1 MSRPPAVAGRF
12 YEADPVQLRKTVL
25 ELLPAGRKK
34 AKAKMAAKLL
44 IVPHAGYVYSGW
56 VAGKVF
62 ASANIPETVVLLGP
76 NHHGLGEPLA
86 VSTEDWETP
95 LGLVPLA
102 AELATALVRKSA
114 LFDPDDLA
122 HQQEYSLEVQLPF
135 LQVRQPNLRIV
146 PISVS
151 RLPLPQCRQAGLE
164 LANAVKKFAQPVLL
178 VASTD
183 MSHYEPRHQASEKDQ
198 YALGDIL
205 SLDPAGLHR
214 TVLIKRISMCG
225 VVPVLIALFAALELG
240 AEQAD
245 LLCCTDSGYISGDAE
260 RVVSY
265 AGLTVR

>member
-1 MSRPPAVAGRF
+1 MSRLPAVAGRF
-12 YEADPVQLRKTVL
+12 YEADPIQLRKTVL

-34 AKAKMAAKLL
+34 AKAKTAAKLL

-62 ASANIPETVVLLGP
+62 ASAKIPETVVLLGP
-76 NHHGLGEPLA
+76 NHHGLGAPLA

-95 LGLVPLA
+95 LGQVPLA
-102 AELATALVRKSA
+102 TELAAALASNSILFTA
-114 LFDPDDLA
+114 DDLA
-122 HQQEYSLEVQLPF
+122 HQHEHSLEVQLPF
-135 LQVRQPNLRIV
+135 LQTLQPKLRIV
-146 PISVS
+146 PICVS
-151 RLPLPQCRQAGLE
+151 RLPLPQCRLAGAE
-164 LANAVKKFAQPVLL
+164 LARALKNFAQPVLL

-198 YALGDIL
+198 LALGDIL
-205 SLDPAGLHR
+205 SLDPASLHR

-225 VVPVLIALFAALELG
+225 VIPVIIALYAALELG

-245 LLCCTDSGYISGDAE
+245 LLCCTDSGYVSGDAE